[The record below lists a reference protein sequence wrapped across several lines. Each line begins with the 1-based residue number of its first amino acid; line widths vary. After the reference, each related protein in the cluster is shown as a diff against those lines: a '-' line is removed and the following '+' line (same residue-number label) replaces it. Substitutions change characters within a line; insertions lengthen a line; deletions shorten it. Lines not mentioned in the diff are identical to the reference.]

1 MANREELYTLLA
13 LYVAKLNNDNSFGT
27 PAELL
32 KVDEFSYDT
41 QHDTDEIKDKGD
53 ISELIAIMTQVEGS
67 VSNASMSWTARAIIT
82 GETVSSSSAAN
93 GTVQTMDIGAGGEG
107 TPYVGIVAV
116 YAVLQSQRAVIGIPK
131 AKFEKPSFSAG
142 QNAFVTHEMN
152 FRSARP
158 GSSGSAHVRP
168 KLYEAAADLPD
179 FTAAADWDTFFSGV
193 FS

>member
-13 LYVAKLNNDNSFGT
+13 LYVATLNNDNSYGT

-32 KVDEFSYDT
+32 KVDEFSYDA

-53 ISELIAIMTQVEGS
+53 ISERIAILTAVEGS
-67 VSNASMSWTARAIIT
+67 ISNASMSWTARAIIT
-82 GETVSSSSAAN
+82 GETVSSSSGAN
-93 GTVQTMDIGAGGEG
+93 GTVQTMDTAGGGEG

-116 YAVLQSQRAVIGIPK
+116 YAVLNSQRAVIGVPK
-131 AKFEKPSFSAG
+131 SKFEKPSFSAG

-152 FRSARP
+152 WMSARP

-168 KLYEAAADLPD
+168 KLYEHVDDLPD
-179 FTAAADWDTFFSGV
+179 FTVAANWDTYFSGV